1 MVKCGLRLMEVREH
15 NACPPLLTDDSTGL
29 EGGTNRGFRADDDD
43 GSDQSDCA
51 HPYVLN

>member
-1 MVKCGLRLMEVREH
+1 MIQLGWR
-15 NACPPLLTDDSTGL
+15 
-29 EGGTNRGFRADDDD
+29 GGTNRGFRADDDD